1 MSREIK
7 YNKEARKKLKVGA
20 DKLANAVKVTLG
32 AKGRNV
38 IIEKDYAPP
47 YVTKDGVTVA
57 NDIELPDPIENMGAQ
72 MVREAAGKAAKDAG
86 DGTTTSTILA
96 QALINESLKIIDN
109 LSMWDRLLAKQGVNP
124 MDIKR
129 GIDKGVIAVVNRL
142 SQLSEEVSHD
152 NDRIRQIAT
161 ISANGDEEIGQLIA
175 NAMKKVTSDG
185 IITPEESKG
194 TNTFVDVVEGLRFV
208 NGLMHPVFVTNPK
221 KIVGEYEDVNIV
233 FYSGK
238 INTAKQI
245 VPIIEMGLN
254 KQKPLVIVAHDF
266 DGDVV
271 LTFAKNKKEKGFDII
286 PVKAPAYGELRR
298 DMMEDLAIFTGGTNL
313 TEEKNIKPEKFT
325 EDMFGQASKIIISK
339 EDTTIVGNGEN
350 QEAVNKRIEELKH
363 QIDDTSQEF
372 DDSEIKGRIAKLKGG
387 IAIIYVGANTEVEMN
402 EKKDRV
408 DDALEATKSA
418 VQEGVVA
425 GGGVALLEASRI
437 LEDLKGDNKDQSK
450 GIEILRK
457 AIISPLRQI
466 ALNSG
471 LDPDYIA
478 GQAFDL
484 GYPMGYDVKE
494 GGFNNLLKQGVID
507 PKKVTR
513 VALESAASIATLIIT
528 SEATINIIK
537 NKN

>member
-72 MVREAAGKAAKDAG
+72 MVREAAGRAAKDAG

-221 KIVGEYEDVNIV
+221 KIIGEYEDVNIV
-233 FYSGK
+233 FFSGK

-325 EDMFGQASKIIISK
+325 EDMFGQASKIILSK

-437 LEDLKGDNKDQSK
+437 LEGLKGDNKDQSK

>member
-7 YNKEARKKLKVGA
+7 YNKEARKKLKAGA

-72 MVREAAGKAAKDAG
+72 MVREAAGRAAKDAG

-109 LSMWDRLLAKQGVNP
+109 SSMWDRLLAKQGVNP

-221 KIVGEYEDVNIV
+221 KIIGEYEDVNIV

-437 LEDLKGDNKDQSK
+437 LEGLKGDNKDQSK

>member
-325 EDMFGQASKIIISK
+325 EDMFGQASKIILSK
-339 EDTTIVGNGEN
+339 EDTTIVGNGDN

>member
-221 KIVGEYEDVNIV
+221 KIIGEYEDVNIV

-238 INTAKQI
+238 ISTAKQI

-325 EDMFGQASKIIISK
+325 EDMFGQASKIILSK
-339 EDTTIVGNGEN
+339 EDTTIVGSGEN

>member
-7 YNKEARKKLKVGA
+7 YNKEARKKLKAGA

-72 MVREAAGKAAKDAG
+72 MVREAAGRAAKDAG

-109 LSMWDRLLAKQGVNP
+109 SSMWDRLLAKQGVNP

-221 KIVGEYEDVNIV
+221 KIIGEYEDVNIV

-325 EDMFGQASKIIISK
+325 EDMFGQASKIILSK

-437 LEDLKGDNKDQSK
+437 LEGLKGDNKDQSK

>member
-7 YNKEARKKLKVGA
+7 YNKEARKKLKAGA

-72 MVREAAGKAAKDAG
+72 MVREAAGRAAKDAG

-109 LSMWDRLLAKQGVNP
+109 SSMWDRLLAKQGVNP

-325 EDMFGQASKIIISK
+325 EDMFGQASKIILSK

>member
-221 KIVGEYEDVNIV
+221 KIIGEYEDVNIV

-325 EDMFGQASKIIISK
+325 EDMFGQASKIILSK

-437 LEDLKGDNKDQSK
+437 LGVLKGDNKDQSK

>member
-7 YNKEARKKLKVGA
+7 YNKEARKKLKAGA

-72 MVREAAGKAAKDAG
+72 MVREAAGRAAKDAG

-109 LSMWDRLLAKQGVNP
+109 SSMWDRLLAKQGVNP

-325 EDMFGQASKIIISK
+325 EDMFGQASKIILSK

-478 GQAFDL
+478 GQAFFL

>member
-325 EDMFGQASKIIISK
+325 EDMFGQASKIILSK

-494 GGFNNLLKQGVID
+494 GGFKNLLKQGVID

>member
-7 YNKEARKKLKVGA
+7 YNKEARKKLKAGA

-72 MVREAAGKAAKDAG
+72 MVREAAGRAAKDAG

-109 LSMWDRLLAKQGVNP
+109 SSMWDRLLAKQGVNP

-221 KIVGEYEDVNIV
+221 KIIGEYEDVNIV

>member
-221 KIVGEYEDVNIV
+221 KIIGEYEDVNIV

-325 EDMFGQASKIIISK
+325 EDMFGQASKIILSK

>member
-221 KIVGEYEDVNIV
+221 KIIGEYEDVNIV

-325 EDMFGQASKIIISK
+325 EDMFGQASKIILSK
-339 EDTTIVGNGEN
+339 EDTTIVGNGDN

>member
-7 YNKEARKKLKVGA
+7 YNKEARKKLKAGA

-72 MVREAAGKAAKDAG
+72 MVREAAGRAAKDAG

-109 LSMWDRLLAKQGVNP
+109 SSMWDRLLAKQGVNP

-325 EDMFGQASKIIISK
+325 EDMFGQASKIILSK

-437 LEDLKGDNKDQSK
+437 LEGLKGDNKDQSK

>member
-1 MSREIK
+1 
-7 YNKEARKKLKVGA
+7 
-20 DKLANAVKVTLG
+20 
-32 AKGRNV
+32 
-38 IIEKDYAPP
+38 
-47 YVTKDGVTVA
+47 
-57 NDIELPDPIENMGAQ
+57 
-72 MVREAAGKAAKDAG
+72 
-86 DGTTTSTILA
+86 
-96 QALINESLKIIDN
+96 
-109 LSMWDRLLAKQGVNP
+109 
-124 MDIKR
+124 
-129 GIDKGVIAVVNRL
+129 
-142 SQLSEEVSHD
+142 
-152 NDRIRQIAT
+152 
-161 ISANGDEEIGQLIA
+161 
-175 NAMKKVTSDG
+175 
-185 IITPEESKG
+185 
-194 TNTFVDVVEGLRFV
+194 
-208 NGLMHPVFVTNPK
+208 MHPVFVTNPK